1 MKTSTRIILQGLIL
15 CIGIFCL
22 SYRSY
27 HSEALAEARYEI
39 RLPSIHFKYNSTAYD
54 TLEAKTVYDSAYQI
68 PAVAVNWLAR
78 ILKEN
83 PSIIIELSAHCSM
96 DETNPDQLSQQ
107 RAEKVRTDLIKA
119 GIAEGRLVA
128 KGYGTLKLLV
138 KPEII
143 DKAKTKKEKQALHA
157 KNRRCIFRIL
167 SWDYISK

>member
-1 MKTSTRIILQGLIL
+1 ML
-15 CIGIFCL
+15 CL
-22 SYRSY
+22 SHRPG
-27 HSEALAEARYEI
+27 HATRLPEARYEI

-54 TLEAKTVYDSAYQI
+54 TLEAKTLYDSAYQI
-68 PAVAVNWLAR
+68 PAAAVNWLAR
-78 ILKEN
+78 ILKDN

-107 RAEKVRTDLIKA
+107 RAEQVRADLIKA

-143 DKAKTKKEKQALHA
+143 AKAKDKKEKQALHA
-157 KNRRCIFRIL
+157 RNRRCIFRIL
-167 SWDYISK
+167 SWDYTDQK